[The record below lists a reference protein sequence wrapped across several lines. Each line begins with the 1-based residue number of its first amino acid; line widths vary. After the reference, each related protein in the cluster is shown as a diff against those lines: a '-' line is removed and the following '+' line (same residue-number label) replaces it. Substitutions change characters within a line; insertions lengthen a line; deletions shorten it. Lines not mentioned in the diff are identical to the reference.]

1 MNLHKTRFYKFLLSL
16 SAISFAAHVL
26 AGGMDEGQSDDTAAA
41 GPAFFG
47 YVRDERGS
55 ILAKAIVSLQPK
67 NGKAIVIQANVLGV
81 YKSHVSPTAKADD
94 VAIAC
99 EKPGYKQIR
108 VVRRPATTAK
118 VVETD
123 CLMQKL

>member
-1 MNLHKTRFYKFLLSL
+1 MNRCKKLLSL
-16 SAISFAAHVL
+16 FVFALLATTPSAMVF
-26 AGGMDEGQSDDTAAA
+26 AGGMDEGQSDDTAVA

-55 ILAKAIVSLQPK
+55 ILAKAVVSLQPK

-81 YKSHVSPTAKADD
+81 YRSHVSPTAKPDD
-94 VAIAC
+94 VSISC

-108 VVRRPATTAK
+108 VVRRPATTAR

-123 CLMQKL
+123 CMMQKL

>member
-1 MNLHKTRFYKFLLSL
+1 MNLHKTRFFKFLLSL
-16 SAISFAAHVL
+16 IATSSAAHVL

-94 VAIAC
+94 VAITC

-123 CLMQKL
+123 CLMQKI

>member
-1 MNLHKTRFYKFLLSL
+1 MHLHKHYFYKFLLSL
-16 SAISFAAHVL
+16 FAITTATNLL

-67 NGKAIVIQANVLGV
+67 YGKAIVIQANVLGV